1 MSGRG
6 LQVRGEAEDVAMSG
20 RGLQVRGRGGGRG
33 NVWQGTAGTWEGKEG
48 SVENEDMG
56 GVRMSVLRC
65 IRIITPE
72 CVSLCWSALLRCSD
86 VSLPLP
92 FSLVCRP
99 NGSGAGGGRAD
110 GGSHTAGKGE
120 GGGRVCRWER
130 APGDAHRQMDPTP
143 SSRPKMH
150 RFSPTP
156 HVHFICSSPIPPS
169 CWRGV
174 RRTADCCTP
183 LGPYSS
189 ACPQTRSSPYLQV
202 GGEVAARLM
211 RGERTTLTAVM
222 GGGSAASSGGPGGAG
237 LGPGDFLASLGMAAP
252 SNNSTFGE

>member
-183 LGPYSS
+183 SRTLFISMPPNPILTLPSGWRGGRRTADARRAHDADSS
-189 ACPQTRSSPYLQV
+189 HGWWQRRLIRGT
-202 GGEVAARLM
+202 GGR
-211 RGERTTLTAVM
+211 RFR
-222 GGGSAASSGGPGGAG
+222 PGG
-237 LGPGDFLASLGMAAP
+237 LPRV
-252 SNNSTFGE
+252 FGHGGAIE